1 MCNMS
6 YMWNEFNIKTFP
18 AETIVYRDGVYI
30 PDLSTIPDGPINTK
44 YELPVHI
51 IYIGEISGDNNLN
64 INVNIENQPVYLS
77 VNIKN
82 KKPAFFNIFIEN
94 AGKNSE
100 IRGHVILDNHS
111 DLEYKCDA
119 QHVCKNTTVLV
130 KTKLIARQNSKSKLS
145 GMANIKKNCEK
156 CVSDINLSAISEKN
170 AQIEFMPAQKI
181 SSVPESADH
190 SASIYQAKDSQI
202 LYLRENGLGIL
213 EIQDVIKEAFIND
226 FDLF

>member
-1 MCNMS
+1 M
-6 YMWNEFNIKTFP
+6 
-18 AETIVYRDGVYI
+18 
-30 PDLSTIPDGPINTK
+30 
-44 YELPVHI
+44 
-51 IYIGEISGDNNLN
+51 
-64 INVNIENQPVYLS
+64 
-77 VNIKN
+77 
-82 KKPAFFNIFIEN
+82 
-94 AGKNSE
+94 
-100 IRGHVILDNHS
+100 
-111 DLEYKCDA
+111 
-119 QHVCKNTTVLV
+119 V

-156 CVSDINLSAISEKN
+156 CVSDINLSAIYEKN